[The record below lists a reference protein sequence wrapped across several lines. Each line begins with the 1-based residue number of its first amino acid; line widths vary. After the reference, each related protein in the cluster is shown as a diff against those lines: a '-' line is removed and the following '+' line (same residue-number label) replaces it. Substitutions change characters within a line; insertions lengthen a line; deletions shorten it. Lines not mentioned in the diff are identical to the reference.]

1 MVAVGIGNVTI
12 WVAVEAIYCTLTVL
26 RVILKPIQDKDSTF
40 VTFSQAMTELHGA
53 FHWIAYE
60 NKLLQQIYFRDVV
73 LNVTPRP
80 CF

>member
-26 RVILKPIQDKDSTF
+26 RVILDKDSTF
-40 VTFSQAMTELHGA
+40 VTFSLAMTELHGA
-53 FHWIAYE
+53 FYWVAYK
-60 NKLLQQIYFRDVV
+60 NKLLQQIYFRDAV